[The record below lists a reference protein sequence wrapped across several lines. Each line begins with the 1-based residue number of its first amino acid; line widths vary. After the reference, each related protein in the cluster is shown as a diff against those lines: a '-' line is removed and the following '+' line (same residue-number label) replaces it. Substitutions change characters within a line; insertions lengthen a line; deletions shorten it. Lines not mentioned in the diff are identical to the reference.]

1 MKKIL
6 QTIVMLILSITLVQ
20 AQDKPQVKIGGA
32 LRYNFN
38 YSSWKDQQQTKFGYD
53 MLAFSPQVSYQ
64 GVKLNVEYRLYAEEY
79 GAGFLRYGY
88 VGYNF
93 NEQNE
98 IHIGLTQ
105 VPLGIQKYNSHSYYL
120 GMGYYLGIEDD
131 YDMGVKFLHS
141 SDNFDYQLAYF
152 VNSEEVLFGSSTE
165 STPRRYSYDVAG
177 RNKEVNQINLKAVY
191 KYGEIYKHQV
201 GASIMY
207 GGLYNLDTEKTGDH
221 SAFAIHY
228 ELDYNKFNL
237 KSQILTYN
245 KNPKNKDGES
255 EDRVSLAAYNL
266 YYDAAAKATLY
277 TIGIGYSIPVKWKPI
292 SDIQIYNDFAY
303 LDKDVNTFEE
313 SISNTTGIM
322 VHAGGIYAYIEYIN
336 AKNQPWFGPE
346 WTNAFSTG
354 DPNTNWHQ
362 RFNINIGYYF

>member
-6 QTIVMLILSITLVQ
+6 QTLALIFLSMSIAE
-20 AQDKPQVKIGGA
+20 AQDKPNVKIGGA

-38 YSSWKDQQQTKFGYD
+38 YSSWKDEQKTKFGYD
-53 MLAFSPQVSYQ
+53 MLAFSPQVSYK

-88 VGYNF
+88 VSYNF
-93 NEQNE
+93 NKQDE

-131 YDMGVKFLHS
+131 YDMGVKFSHS
-141 SDNFDYQLAYF
+141 GDKIDYQLAYF

-177 RNKEVNQINLKAVY
+177 RNKEVNQLNLK
-191 KYGEIYKHQV
+191 GIYKFGDEFKQQL
-201 GASIMY
+201 GASVMH
-207 GGLYNLDTEKTGDH
+207 GGLYNLDTKETGNH
-221 SAFAIHY
+221 YAFAFHY
-228 ELDYNKFNL
+228 ELDYQEWNIKA
-237 KSQILTYN
+237 QILTYE
-245 KNPKNKDGES
+245 KNPKNLNNEGE
-255 EDRVSLAAYNL
+255 DMVSLVAYNL
-266 YYDAAAKATLY
+266 DYNAAAKATLY
-277 TIGIGYSIPVKWKPI
+277 TLGIGYSIPVKWKPI

-303 LDKDVNTFEE
+303 LDKDVNSFEE

-322 VHAGGIYAYIEYIN
+322 LHAGGIYAYIEYIN
-336 AKNQPWFGPE
+336 AKNQAWFGPE
-346 WTNAFSTG
+346 WTNAFSAG
-354 DPNTNWHQ
+354 DPNTDWHH
-362 RFNINIGYYF
+362 RFNINLGYYF

>member
-1 MKKIL
+1 MKKL
-6 QTIVMLILSITLVQ
+6 LHSLTLVLLSITMVT
-20 AQDKPQVKIGGA
+20 AQEKPEVKIGGA

-38 YSSWKDQQQTKFGYD
+38 YSSWKDHQKTKFGYD
-53 MLAFSPQVSYQ
+53 MLAFNPQVSYR
-64 GVKLNVEYRLYAEEY
+64 GVKLNVEYRLYAEEF

-93 NEQNE
+93 NKKDE

-131 YDMGVKFLHS
+131 YDMGVKFIHTGDKL
-141 SDNFDYQLAYF
+141 DYQLAF
-152 VNSEEVLFGSSTE
+152 FTNSEEVLFGSESE

-177 RNKEVNQINLKAVY
+177 RNKEVNQVNLKIVY
-191 KYGEIYKHQV
+191 KYGDKFKQQL
-201 GASIMY
+201 GASFLY
-207 GGLYNLDTEKTGDH
+207 GGLYNLDTYKTGDNL
-221 SAFAIHY
+221 AFAFHY
-228 ELDYNKFNL
+228 ELNYRKFDL
-237 KSQILTYN
+237 KAQALSYE
-245 KNPKNKDGES
+245 KNPKNAQGES
-255 EDRVSLAAYNL
+255 EQVVSLAAYNL

-277 TIGIGYSIPVKWKPI
+277 TLGIGYSIPVKWNPI

-303 LDKDVNTFEE
+303 LDKNVTSFEE

-322 VHAGGIYAYIEYIN
+322 VHAGGVYAYIEYIN
-336 AKNQPWFGPE
+336 ARNQPWFGPE

-354 DPNTNWHQ
+354 DPNTDWHY